1 MATDLDPRAASTST
15 LRHTLAADSVSAPP
29 YSAQPRIDERV
40 LEHTHLP
47 HRALPTGTFKRAN
60 EHVALTLHAQRDG
73 ALAPSY
79 GRLALVRGDVE
90 PNCLFDVESVS
101 VKLEGHLDM
110 TLGGTREAS
119 TRFFS
124 VKRTLWSAPESLFFP
139 APRCA
144 PRLAF
149 EVNIPATFR
158 GRNRQDTP
166 LPPSCAVAFAD
177 SSEGACTVACRY
189 TLTVSVE
196 KTPRLGMFRRKKRCV
211 LCGSSRGAAELEF
224 ASFTVDVQY
233 NPQSL
238 PSRPVVPPYLPLS
251 PTAASAPEGWQESV
265 AVVQMRH
272 SSGIQPVQCHLYVPP
287 ADAYSVSSPLPFHV
301 RLAGPAASL
310 RALCPGTEPPV
321 CVRLVRH
328 IHASAHG
335 RHARGELVLGE
346 GPLCARPSESADALA
361 WDGALRCADDVAVG
375 VGALAVDDL
384 LSIEVCSRSKFV
396 RLQGGADVQRLQ
408 DFVAVSVCVPGV
420 SVEMEHLQRIRLVDD
435 RWNVGESR
443 ILV

>member
-60 EHVALTLHAQRDG
+60 EHIALTLHAQRDG
-73 ALAPSY
+73 APAPSY

-90 PNCLFDVESVS
+90 PSCLFDVESVS
-101 VKLEGHLDM
+101 VKLKGHLDI

-124 VKRTLWSAPESLFFP
+124 VKRMLWSAPESMFFP

-144 PRLAF
+144 SRLAF

-158 GRNRQDTP
+158 GRNRQEAP
-166 LPPSCAVAFAD
+166 MPPSCAVAFAD
-177 SSEGACTVACRY
+177 SSEGACAVTCRY

-211 LCGSSRGAAELEF
+211 LCESSHGAAELEF
-224 ASFTVDVQY
+224 ASYTVDVQY

-238 PSRPVVPPYLPLS
+238 PPRPVIPPYLPLS
-251 PTAASAPEGWQESV
+251 PTAASVPEGWQESV
-265 AVVQMRH
+265 AVVQTRH
-272 SSGIQPVQCHLYVPP
+272 SAGIQPIQCHLYIPS
-287 ADAYSVSSPLPFHV
+287 ADGYGVSSPVPFHV

-310 RALCPGTEPPV
+310 RALCSGTESPV
-321 CVRLVRH
+321 CARLVRH
-328 IHASAHG
+328 INASAHG

-346 GPLCARPSESADALA
+346 GVLCARPSADADALA
-361 WDGALRCADDVAVG
+361 WDGVLRCADDVAVG
-375 VGALAVDDL
+375 AGALAVDDL
-384 LSIEVCSRSKFV
+384 LSIEVRSQRTFV

-408 DFVAVSVCVPGV
+408 DFVAVSVCAPGV
-420 SVEMEHLQRIRLVDD
+420 GVEMEHLQRIRLVDD
-435 RWNVGESR
+435 QWSVGEAR
-443 ILV
+443 ISV